1 MIECVGVTVKAAQK
15 SLLAGVSLRV
25 GRGELVAVVG
35 PNGAGKSTLFH
46 VLAGDRTPAS
56 GEVRVL
62 GRALA
67 AWPIEE
73 LAGVRAALPQDTNL
87 TFPFTVLEVV
97 LMGRSPHLRSGET
110 AEDFRIARR
119 ALALVG
125 MAHAEERLYPTLSG
139 GERQRTQLARVLAQL
154 GGRSAKGGVREGRV
168 LLLDEP
174 ISAMDLLHQHTTL
187 RLAQGLARAG
197 ASVLV
202 ILHDLNLA
210 AQYAN
215 RVVLLCAGE
224 IVADGP
230 PDEVL
235 TEERL
240 ASVFGVSLRA
250 IAPSW
255 APSRRVFAAAEERPI
270 AIDPSFDLREIDSP
284 NAL

>member
-1 MIECVGVTVKAAQK
+1 MIECVGVTVKAAEK
-15 SLLAGVSLRV
+15 ALLEGVSLRV

-46 VLAGDRTPAS
+46 VLAGDRKPAS

-62 GRALA
+62 GRALSSWSIEALA
-67 AWPIEE
+67 A
-73 LAGVRAALPQDTNL
+73 VRAALPQDTSL

-97 LMGRSPHLRSGET
+97 LMGRSPHLRAGET
-110 AEDFRIARR
+110 KEDYRIARS

-125 MAHAEERLYPTLSG
+125 MAEREDRLYPTLSG

-154 GGRSAKGGVREGRV
+154 GGGGVREGTREGRV

-174 ISAMDLLHQHTTL
+174 TSSMDLLHQHTTL

-210 AQYAN
+210 AQYAD
-215 RVVLLCAGE
+215 RVALLRGGE
-224 IVADGP
+224 IVADGR
-230 PDEVL
+230 PDDVL

-240 ASVFGVSLRA
+240 AGVFGVPMRA
-250 IAPSW
+250 IAPEW
-255 APSRRVFAAAEERPI
+255 APSRRVFAAAEARPI
-270 AIDPSFDLREIDSP
+270 EIDPSFDLRDVG
-284 NAL
+284 